1 MNEFNYENAVALAE
15 IRRTPNMSF
24 DSRVISVHSITER
37 VGGGDRYRGAS
48 KAEIPETGILPKKGR
63 QESSQFHFTPEGH
76 RLGYHRP
83 TPSCGQLRKQLK
95 R

>member
-1 MNEFNYENAVALAE
+1 MNEFNYENAVAQAE

-48 KAEIPETGILPKKGR
+48 KAEIPETGILPMHCLSKNG
-63 QESSQFHFTPEGH
+63 ETGEFPIPFHP
-76 RLGYHRP
+76 
-83 TPSCGQLRKQLK
+83 
-95 R
+95 